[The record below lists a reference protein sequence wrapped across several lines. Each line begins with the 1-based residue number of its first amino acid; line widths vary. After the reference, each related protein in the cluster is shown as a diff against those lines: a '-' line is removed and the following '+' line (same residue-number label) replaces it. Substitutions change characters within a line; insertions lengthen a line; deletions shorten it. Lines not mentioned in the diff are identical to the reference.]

1 MLHIYKYIIGA
12 LSLCGLIS
20 VSSCSLPREGQCGAT
35 DFVTVRDGKFYQGED
50 EYRFV
55 GTNFW
60 YGAILASE
68 GRGGNRDRL
77 QKELDLM
84 QSVGID
90 NVRVLVGGDGRE
102 GIPSHI
108 NPKLQTEPG
117 VYNDTL
123 LQGLDYLMA
132 ELEKRQMKAV
142 LFLNNAWEWSGGYG
156 AYLDWVGFSADVY
169 SSKEYG
175 KMVHF
180 DRTPVPSLE
189 GWWEYMQYV
198 SNFVVNDS
206 AKTLANNHLKFIV
219 SRTNTITGKPYSE
232 SKALMSWEIANEPR
246 CFADD
251 SLHKAKFV
259 EWIDEQSRMIKAIDP
274 NHLVT
279 TGSEGYHG
287 CQDDMEL
294 FKAIHTLPNID
305 YACIHIWPNNWGWL
319 GQFNQNYDAD
329 KTIDAN
335 AKDPIVERVQAACDS
350 TLAYINAAYKA
361 LAEANGIPGSE
372 SRCGTPIV
380 LEEFGYPRDR
390 FLFTPG
396 SSTEGRDAYYKYVF
410 NIIRTTGQI
419 NGCNFWGWG
428 GLADVKHTIWEP
440 YDDYVCD
447 PAQEEQ
453 GLNSVFACDSSTMQM
468 IQEINLEPTCT
479 TLVANDSDWVWYGED
494 PFSIDIP
501 ITNLANKSQAVD
513 SIIVKIY
520 TDRDELTNVISDRN
534 PELTIPYTVR
544 FENIK
549 FPNVP
554 GFYHIKVEVNGK
566 NIVRN
571 STEVYG
577 NKMPIDFFAIGYE
590 PEKIVSVPDPQP
602 DFQAFWD
609 EARAQLAKT
618 PINAKVTELKDQKGE
633 KRAYNAIIQ
642 GLDGAPVQVYYTV
655 PTKPGKYPVHI
666 INMGYS
672 SKPWPL
678 DLTDN
683 GWIDVIVSSRG
694 QGSNE
699 EISNPYG
706 KWIQYGLDSPKHFY
720 YRGAYLDCPRAI
732 DYLVTLPE
740 VDADNIFLEGG
751 SQGGAYSM
759 SCAALDHRV
768 RAVACYITFMSD
780 FPDYFK
786 IAAWPGNE
794 IMGRQK
800 ELGLSDEELYKT
812 LSYFD
817 IKNLA
822 QWIECPVY
830 MAVGLQDITCPTHTN
845 FAGYN
850 QVKTEKQYHIYR
862 NYGHHVD
869 YSHWTPTMYEF
880 YERHKSSK

>member
-1 MLHIYKYIIGA
+1 MT
-12 LSLCGLIS
+12 LIS
-20 VSSCSLPREGQCGAT
+20 CTHQESSSPYIY
-35 DFVTVRDGKFYQGED
+35 VKDGKFYQGD
-50 EYRFV
+50 NEYRFI

-68 GRGGNRDRL
+68 GRGGNRQRL
-77 QKELDLM
+77 IQELDLM
-84 QSVGID
+84 QQTGID
-90 NVRVLVGGDGRE
+90 NIRVLVGGDGRE

-108 NPKLQTEPG
+108 MPKLQLEPG
-117 VYNDTL
+117 VYNDTIL
-123 LQGLDYLMA
+123 LGLDYLMA
-132 ELEKRQMKAV
+132 ELEKRDMKAV

-156 AYLDWVGFSADVY
+156 AYLDWVGFSADVQ
-169 SSKEYG
+169 SSTRPGE
-175 KMVHF
+175 MVHF
-180 DRTPVPSLE
+180 DRTPVPSIE

-198 SNFVVNDS
+198 SNFVLNDS
-206 AKTLANNHLKFIV
+206 AKALANQHLKNIV
-219 SRTNTITGKPYSE
+219 SRVNTVTGKPYSE
-232 SKALMSWEIANEPR
+232 SPALMSWEIANEPR

-259 EWIDEQSRMIKAIDP
+259 EWIDQQSTMIKAIDP

-287 CQDDMEL
+287 CQDDMKL
-294 FKAIHTLPNID
+294 FTDIHTLPNID

-335 AKDPIVERVQAACDS
+335 AADPIVDRVQIACDS
-350 TLAYINAAYKA
+350 TKAYIDAAYTA
-361 LAEANGIPGSE
+361 LEGQM
-372 SRCGTPIV
+372 PIV

-396 SSTEGRDAYYKYVF
+396 SATQGRDAYYKYVF
-410 NIIRTTGQI
+410 DIIRTTGQI
-419 NGCNFWGWG
+419 SGCNFWGWG
-428 GLADVKHTIWEP
+428 GLANVKHTIWQP

-453 GLNSVFACDSSTMQM
+453 GLNSVFACDSSTLQ
-468 IQEINLEPTCT
+468 IIRETALSPICT
-479 TLVANDSDWVWYGED
+479 TLIANDSDWVWYGEE
-494 PFSIDIP
+494 PFVIDIP
-501 ITNLANKSQAVD
+501 ITNVANKKQTVD
-513 SIIVKIY
+513 SIIVKVY
-520 TDRDELTNVISDRN
+520 TDRGELTNEIAVRN
-534 PELTIPYTVR
+534 PEFTIPDTIR
-544 FENIK
+544 FDNIK
-549 FPNVP
+549 FPNAP

-566 NIVRN
+566 NIVHN
-571 STEVYG
+571 ETEVYG
-577 NKMPIDFFAIGYE
+577 TQMPIDFFAIGYE
-590 PEKIVSVPDPQP
+590 PEKIVSEPDPQP
-602 DFQAFWD
+602 DFEAFWN
-609 EARAQLAKT
+609 EAREQLAKT
-618 PINAKVTELKDQKGE
+618 PINAKVSELKDQSSTQ
-633 KRAYNAIIQ
+633 KRVFNAIIQ

-655 PTKPGKYPVHI
+655 PCKPGKYPVHI
-666 INMGYS
+666 VNMGYS

-678 DLTDN
+678 STEDN

-694 QGSNE
+694 QGSNADK
-699 EISNPYG
+699 NPYG
-706 KWIQYGLDSPKHFY
+706 KWVTYGLQSPQSYY

-732 DYLVTLPE
+732 DYLCTLPE
-740 VDADNIFLEGG
+740 VDTDNIFLEGG

-759 SCAALDHRV
+759 ACAALDHRV

-786 IAAWPGNE
+786 IAAWPANE
-794 IMGRQK
+794 IFEKQK
-800 ELGLSDEELYKT
+800 ELGISDETLYKT

-822 QWIECPVY
+822 PWIECPVY

-850 QVKTEKQYHIYR
+850 QVKTEKQYHIFR

-869 YSHWTPTMYEF
+869 YDYWNPTMQEW
-880 YERHKSSK
+880 YERHKK